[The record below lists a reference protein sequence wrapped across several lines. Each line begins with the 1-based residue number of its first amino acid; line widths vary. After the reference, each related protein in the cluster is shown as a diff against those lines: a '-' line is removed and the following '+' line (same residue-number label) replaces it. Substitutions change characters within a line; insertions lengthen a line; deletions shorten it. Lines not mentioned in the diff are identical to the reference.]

1 MQGDRGKPF
10 RRVWLDDTTVPDA
23 PGTRRLAVRAWI
35 YALLEEGELSS
46 PLHRIAEAFL
56 ITLIIANVLA
66 VALETIPAI
75 YGRWHDLFTDFEH
88 FSVGAYTIEY
98 MLRLWASM
106 EDPRVAARGPVK
118 GRMAFAMRP
127 LMIIDFLAF
136 APSYLSFIVPI
147 DLRVLRIFRLFRL
160 VKLAR
165 YSQALPAL
173 LGVLY
178 AERSALYAS
187 TILLISTVFV
197 SGEVMHIAEGTTQPK
212 SLGTLPDAMYWAIT
226 TLTTTGYG
234 DVTPQTELGK
244 VIAGVTMVIGLALV
258 ALPIGIIANGFING
272 LNRRRFAVTWTILK
286 HQPLFKDFD
295 VEALSDIL
303 DCVTADVIREHG
315 QLIVSGEDA
324 HAMYIIVS
332 GTAREDRDDIE
343 QLLEHGDIVGAQA
356 LKNQAIYKRTVTAR
370 SEMRVMAIP
379 HEDLRRLA
387 RKYPLLRRRVEAAIA
402 LEDSEAATAQV
413 IPEKRIEQLEA
424 ENAELRKAISE
435 LMLGKIAIRRTA
447 DDERLT

>member
-1 MQGDRGKPF
+1 MNE
-10 RRVWLDDTTVPDA
+10 TAAPDS
-23 PGTRRLAVRAWI
+23 PGTRRSAIRTWI

-66 VALETIPAI
+66 VALETITPI
-75 YGRWHDLFTDFEH
+75 YNRWHSLFTDFEH

-98 MLRLWASM
+98 ILRLWASM
-106 EDPRVAARGPVK
+106 EDPRIAARGPIK
-118 GRMAFAMRP
+118 GRLAFAARP

-136 APSYLSFIVPI
+136 APSYLSFVFPI

-178 AERSALYAS
+178 AERSALFAS

-197 SGEVMHIAEGTTQPK
+197 AGEVMHIAEGTVQPK

-226 TLTTTGYG
+226 TLTTVGYG
-234 DVTPQTELGK
+234 DVTPQTEIGK
-244 VIAGVTMVIGLALV
+244 LIAGITMVIGLALF
-258 ALPIGIIANGFING
+258 ALPIGIIANGFVNG
-272 LNRRRFAVTWTILK
+272 LNRRRFAVTWTIMK

-303 DCVTADVIREHG
+303 ECMTADVIREHG
-315 QLIVSGEDA
+315 QIIVAGEDA
-324 HAMYIIVS
+324 NALFIIVS
-332 GTAREDRDDIE
+332 GSAREDNDDTE
-343 QLLEHGDIVGAQA
+343 TFLEHGDIIGAQS
-356 LKNQAIYKRTVTAR
+356 LKHQAIYKRTVTAR
-370 SEMRVMAIP
+370 TETRVMAIP

-402 LEDSEAATAQV
+402 IEDKENASAPKT
-413 IPEKRIEQLEA
+413 PENRIAELEA
-424 ENAELRKAISE
+424 ENAELRKALSE
-435 LMLGKIAIRRTA
+435 IMLGKMVLARA
-447 DDERLT
+447 KDDQPVT

>member
-1 MQGDRGKPF
+1 M
-10 RRVWLDDTTVPDA
+10 DDTTAPVT
-23 PGTRRLAVRAWI
+23 PGTRISAVRAWV

-46 PLHRIAEAFL
+46 PLHRTAEAFL
-56 ITLIIANVLA
+56 IALIVANVAA
-66 VALETIPAI
+66 VALETIPWI
-75 YGRWHDLFTDFEH
+75 YNRWHTLFSDFEH
-88 FSVGAYTIEY
+88 FSVGAYSVEY
-98 MLRLWASM
+98 VLRLWASI
-106 EDPRVAARGPVK
+106 EDPRIAARGPVK
-118 GRMAFAMRP
+118 GRLAFACRP

-136 APSYLSFIVPI
+136 APSYLSFIFPI

-197 SGEVMHIAEGTTQPK
+197 SGEVMHIAEGGIQPK
-212 SLGTLPDAMYWAIT
+212 SLGTLPDAMYWSIT

-244 VIAGVTMVIGLALV
+244 LIAGITMLIGLALV
-258 ALPIGIIANGFING
+258 ALPIGIIANGFVNG

-295 VEALSDIL
+295 VEALSDVL

-315 QLIVSGEDA
+315 QLIVAGEDA
-324 HAMYIIVS
+324 NALYIIVS
-332 GTAREDRDDIE
+332 GVAREDRDDID
-343 QLLEHGDIVGAQA
+343 QFLELGDIVGAQA
-356 LKNQAIYKRTVTAR
+356 LKHQAIYKRTVTAR
-370 SEMRVMAIP
+370 TEMRVMALP

-402 LEDSEAATAQV
+402 LEDADALQLQP
-413 IPEKRIEQLEA
+413 PERRVEELEA
-424 ENAELRKAISE
+424 ENAQLRKALSD
-435 LMLGKIAIRRTA
+435 LVLGKTVLRR
-447 DDERLT
+447 DDATNS

>member
-1 MQGDRGKPF
+1 MHGGRGKPF
-10 RRVWLDDTTVPDA
+10 RRKWLNDTTAPVA
-23 PGTRRLAVRAWI
+23 PGTRRSAVRAWI

-66 VALETIPAI
+66 VALETIPFI
-75 YGRWHDLFTDFEH
+75 YNRWHILFTDFEY

-98 MLRLWASM
+98 MLRIWASM
-106 EDPRVAARGPVK
+106 EDPRIAARGPVR
-118 GRMAFAMRP
+118 GRFAFAARP
-127 LMIIDFLAF
+127 LMIIDLLAF
-136 APSYLSFIVPI
+136 APSYLSFIFPV

-178 AERSALYAS
+178 AERSALFAS

-197 SGEVMHIAEGTTQPK
+197 AGEVMHITEGAVQPK
-212 SLGTLPDAMYWAIT
+212 TLGTLPDAMYWAIT
-226 TLTTTGYG
+226 TLTTVGYG

-244 VIAGVTMVIGLALV
+244 LIAGITMVIGLALF
-258 ALPIGIIANGFING
+258 ALPIGIIANGFVNG

-286 HQPLFKDFD
+286 HQPLFEGFD

-303 DCVTADVIREHG
+303 ECVTADVIREHG
-315 QLIVSGEDA
+315 QLIVAGENA
-324 HAMYIIVS
+324 NAMFIIVS
-332 GTAREDRDDIE
+332 GTAREDREDAEDV
-343 QLLEHGDIVGAQA
+343 LEHGDIVGAQA
-356 LKNQAIYKRTVTAR
+356 LKHQATYRRTVTAR

-387 RKYPLLRRRVEAAIA
+387 RKYPLLRSRVEAAIA
-402 LEDSEAATAQV
+402 LEDDDAQQQPSPESRVEA
-413 IPEKRIEQLEA
+413 LEA
-424 ENAELRKAISE
+424 ENAQLRRALSE
-435 LMLGKIAIRRTA
+435 LMLNKIALSRA
-447 DDERLT
+447 KDEQPL